1 MYSRTE
7 SEKLHVKVKEKEERR
22 ERCRCWN
29 CSYNPRLRM
38 LFCRR
43 CKLCKFSHCLHDY
56 RLDIVERV
64 RTWDDE
70 RRGWSRHT
78 ILVRVPTCTLRRPET
93 GNTPSHSLTFFTVVY
108 TFSSSSSSSSS
119 TSSSSSPTS
128 SSCSSSPSSAS
139 GQPCSRAH
147 FSTSRWPELSA

>member
-1 MYSRTE
+1 MRSCTRRL
-7 SEKLHVKVKEKEERR
+7 KRRRR
-22 ERCRCWN
+22 EVQVLELQ
-29 CSYNPRLRM
+29 PHPVLRM
-38 LFCRR
+38 LLWRR
-43 CKLCKFSHCLHDY
+43 CKLCRLSRSLHDY
-56 RLDIVERV
+56 RLDIVECV

-70 RRGWSRHT
+70 RRGRSST

-147 FSTSRWPELSA
+147 VSTSRWPSWNA